1 LLVENERGFKDKTSI
16 SKDSS
21 SPNSSSA
28 DIALSTSSHED
39 RPLSSLTVA
48 SECSSTIS
56 SEEEEHKN
64 VEIKNAM
71 EISIDRSGHSP
82 PPPPLPQMSDLK
94 EDLTLVNQL
103 DLPPPPVSPT
113 NSSISSEDGD
123 TWQTPTNKL
132 SITDDPELKG
142 SDLLNQEEI
151 KSSKVHDKNG
161 GSSNGRLGRFFNSIN
176 KKFKA
181 KDSDKNGSMIESDK
195 KVSSNVEPKSSK
207 RTENLNYTPRN
218 SINGG
223 LNERPSSR
231 QSVGS
236 IDGPKRCRSASGD
249 NDSMI
254 GSSFSRSVT
263 ERRSYRGPSATSR
276 YMQAAEAYTAKS
288 RNARVAETNNK
299 ANGRNVWNGMSN
311 RGREGSSN
319 SGFTWND
326 SQRPYSR
333 TGMSTPGGSRPAS
346 RTASASPG
354 PCRRQQR
361 TSNGQISRGNSSNAL
376 RYESSHQLQPPSQSN
391 KPFPTSTHST
401 PCKKTQPKISTASSS
416 GVKKSSISS
425 KSNQALEELEAEDD
439 LILKRMEEILLTYKS
454 KVEDHL
460 AAEGRELPKE
470 IFEDFTSQWV
480 QNVRQKPE
488 KAGVADKGD
497 DQGQNVNS
505 SDSVIKSKSNGC
517 LPVALSTTNIR
528 TTPAMRKDKKEGIEK
543 TRIPMP
549 TYFNSP
555 IPTET
560 DI

>member
-1 LLVENERGFKDKTSI
+1 MHYSI
-16 SKDSS
+16 F
-21 SPNSSSA
+21 
-28 DIALSTSSHED
+28 LD

-64 VEIKNAM
+64 IEIKHAM
-71 EISIDRSGHSP
+71 EVNLVQSPTSP
-82 PPPPLPQMSDLK
+82 PPPPLPQSNDTK
-94 EDLTLVNQL
+94 EDLALVNQL
-103 DLPPPPVSPT
+103 DLPPPPMSPT
-113 NSSISSEDGD
+113 NSSISEDGD

-132 SITDDPELKG
+132 SITDDPELNG
-142 SDLLNQEEI
+142 SEMANQDEI
-151 KSSKVHDKNG
+151 KSSKTGDK
-161 GSSNGRLGRFFNSIN
+161 SSSNNNGRLGRFFNSIN
-176 KKFKA
+176 KKFKP
-181 KDSDKNGSMIESDK
+181 KDSDKSSQIIDYNK
-195 KVSSNVEPKSSK
+195 KSTHDMSSK
-207 RTENLNYTPRN
+207 TSKKAENSNNTPKN
-218 SINGG
+218 SINGEG
-223 LNERPSSR
+223 NERPISR
-231 QSVGS
+231 QSIGS
-236 IDGPKRCRSASGD
+236 LERPKRCRSASGD
-249 NDSMI
+249 HDSMGM
-254 GSSFSRSVT
+254 GSNFSRSVT
-263 ERRSYRGPSATSR
+263 ERRSYRGPAATSR

-288 RNARVAETNNK
+288 RNARVAEATNK
-299 ANGRNVWNGMSN
+299 ANSRSAWNGMSN

-333 TGMSTPGGSRPAS
+333 TGMSTPGGSRPSS

-354 PCRRQQR
+354 PCRRQQKF
-361 TSNGQISRGNSSNAL
+361 SNGQISRGNSSNAL
-376 RYESSHQLQPPSQSN
+376 KYESNYHLQPPPQSK

-401 PCKKTQPKISTASSS
+401 PCKKPQPKTSQTSISS
-416 GVKKSSISS
+416 GVKKSSIAS

-480 QNVRQKPE
+480 QNVRQKP
-488 KAGVADKGD
+488 DKREVEAKD
-497 DQGQNVNS
+497 DELCKNIHSNTSPV
-505 SDSVIKSKSNGC
+505 VKSKSNGC
-517 LPVALSTTNIR
+517 IPTVMSSPGIR
-528 TTPAMRKDKKEGIEK
+528 TTPIMRKDKKEGIEK

>member
-1 LLVENERGFKDKTSI
+1 M
-16 SKDSS
+16 
-21 SPNSSSA
+21 
-28 DIALSTSSHED
+28 
-39 RPLSSLTVA
+39 SSLTVA

-71 EISIDRSGHSP
+71 EVTISRNGHSP
-82 PPPPLPQMSDLK
+82 PPPPLPQIMDINN
-94 EDLTLVNQL
+94 DLTLVNQM
-103 DLPPPPVSPT
+103 DLPPPPISPT
-113 NSSISSEDGD
+113 NSSISGDGD
-123 TWQTPTNKL
+123 TWQTPTNKR

-142 SDLLNQEEI
+142 NEILNQEEI
-151 KSSKVHDKNG
+151 KLNKVSDKNSNG
-161 GSSNGRLGRFFNSIN
+161 GNGRLGRFFNSIN
-176 KKFKA
+176 KKFKT
-181 KDSDKNGSMIESDK
+181 KDSDKAGHMLDSDK
-195 KVSSNVEPKSSK
+195 KSSNEVEKKSL
-207 RTENLNYTPRN
+207 ENDDNLKYTPRN
-218 SINGG
+218 SINGD

-231 QSVGS
+231 QSIGS
-236 IDGPKRCRSASGD
+236 IDRPKRCRSASGD
-249 NDSMI
+249 NESITMNN
-254 GSSFSRSVT
+254 SFSRSVT
-263 ERRSYRGPSATSR
+263 ERRSYRGPAATSR

-288 RNARVAETNNK
+288 RNARVMETANK
-299 ANGRNVWNGMSN
+299 SSNRSVWTGLSS

-361 TSNGQISRGNSSNAL
+361 TPNGQISRGNSSNAL
-376 RYESSHQLQPPSQSN
+376 RYESSHQLQPPPQSY
-391 KPFPTSTHST
+391 KAFPTSTHST
-401 PCKKTQPKISTASSS
+401 PCKKPQPKTSQTSTS

-425 KSNQALEELEAEDD
+425 KSNQALAELEADDD

-488 KAGVADKGD
+488 KVAVADTGD
-497 DQGQNVNS
+497 LLDKNVHAS
-505 SDSVIKSKSNGC
+505 ASAVIKSKSNGC
-517 LPVALSTTNIR
+517 LPVVISSSSIR
-528 TTPAMRKDKKEGIEK
+528 TTPVMRKDKKEGIEK

>member
-1 LLVENERGFKDKTSI
+1 
-16 SKDSS
+16 
-21 SPNSSSA
+21 
-28 DIALSTSSHED
+28 
-39 RPLSSLTVA
+39 
-48 SECSSTIS
+48 
-56 SEEEEHKN
+56 
-64 VEIKNAM
+64 M

-82 PPPPLPQMSDLK
+82 PPPPLPNLSDLK
-94 EDLTLVNQL
+94 EDLTLINQL
-103 DLPPPPVSPT
+103 DLPPPPTSPT
-113 NSSISSEDGD
+113 NSSISEDGD

-132 SITDDPELKG
+132 SITDDLELKG
-142 SDLLNQEEI
+142 SDILGKEEI
-151 KSSKVHDKNG
+151 KSNKAVDRNG
-161 GSSNGRLGRFFNSIN
+161 GSNNGRLGRFFNSIN

-181 KDSDKNGSMIESDK
+181 KDSDRNGSMIESK
-195 KVSSNVEPKSSK
+195 KKMSSSEVDPENSK
-207 RTENLNYTPRN
+207 RADNLSYSAKDT
-218 SINGG
+218 INGG
-223 LNERPSSR
+223 MSERPSSR

-236 IDGPKRCRSASGD
+236 IDRPKRCRSASGD

-254 GSSFSRSVT
+254 GSGFSRSVT
-263 ERRSYRGPSATSR
+263 ERRSYRGPAATSR

-288 RNARVAETNNK
+288 RNARVAENNNK
-299 ANGRNVWNGMSN
+299 ASGRNVWNGLSN

-333 TGMSTPGGSRPAS
+333 TGMSTPGGSRPSS

-361 TSNGQISRGNSSNAL
+361 TSNGSISRGNSSNAL
-376 RYESSHQLQPPSQSN
+376 RYESNHQLQPPPQSN
-391 KPFPTSTHST
+391 VGQFPTSTHST
-401 PCKKTQPKISTASSS
+401 PCKKPQPKTSRASSS
-416 GVKKSSISS
+416 GGAKKSSISS
-425 KSNQALEELEAEDD
+425 KSNQALAELEAEDD

-488 KAGVADKGD
+488 KSGVSANGGNEGK
-497 DQGQNVNS
+497 NVS
-505 SDSVIKSKSNGC
+505 SNDLVIKSKSNGC
-517 LPVALSTTNIR
+517 LPTTLSTPNIR

-543 TRIPMP
+543 TKIPMP

>member
-1 LLVENERGFKDKTSI
+1 MTFL
-16 SKDSS
+16 
-21 SPNSSSA
+21 
-28 DIALSTSSHED
+28 D

-71 EISIDRSGHSP
+71 AVSVDTNGHSP
-82 PPPPLPQMSDLK
+82 PPPPLPKMGDLK
-94 EDLTLVNQL
+94 EDLTLINQL
-103 DLPPPPVSPT
+103 DLPPPPMSPT
-113 NSSISSEDGD
+113 NSSISEDGD
-123 TWQTPTNKL
+123 TWHTPTNKL
-132 SITDDPELKG
+132 SITDDPELKAII
-142 SDLLNQEEI
+142 SLDQEETSSI
-151 KSSKVHDKNG
+151 KTGDKNV
-161 GSSNGRLGRFFNSIN
+161 GSNTGRIGRFFNSIN

-181 KDSDKNGSMIESDK
+181 KDNEKNGQLVELERKLSNEMASK
-195 KVSSNVEPKSSK
+195 KLL
-207 RTENLNYTPRN
+207 ENANGTPRN
-218 SINGG
+218 AINGG
-223 LNERPSSR
+223 LQDRPSSR
-231 QSVGS
+231 QSIGS
-236 IDGPKRCRSASGD
+236 VDRPARCRSASGD
-249 NDSMI
+249 HDGMMSNN
-254 GSSFSRSVT
+254 FSRSVT
-263 ERRSYRGPSATSR
+263 ERRSYRGPLATSR
-276 YMQAAEAYTAKS
+276 YMQAAEAYTTKS
-288 RNARVAETNNK
+288 RNARVQETNNK
-299 ANGRNVWNGMSN
+299 AGGRNAWNGLSN

-319 SGFTWND
+319 SGFGWND

-361 TSNGQISRGNSSNAL
+361 SSNGQISRGNSSNAL
-376 RYESSHQLQPPSQSN
+376 RYESNNQLQPPAHLN
-391 KPFPTSTHST
+391 RTLPTSTHST
-401 PCKKTQPKISTASSS
+401 PCKKPQPKNSQSSCTS
-416 GVKKSSISS
+416 SVKKSSISS
-425 KSNQALEELEAEDD
+425 KSNQALAELEAEDD

-488 KAGVADKGD
+488 KGGVGDKPEVPGKHC
-497 DQGQNVNS
+497 QTNNPVM
-505 SDSVIKSKSNGC
+505 KSRSNGC
-517 LPVALSTTNIR
+517 IPVVASASAIR
-528 TTPAMRKDKKEGIEK
+528 TTPIMRKDKKDGIVEK

>member
-1 LLVENERGFKDKTSI
+1 M
-16 SKDSS
+16 
-21 SPNSSSA
+21 
-28 DIALSTSSHED
+28 
-39 RPLSSLTVA
+39 SSLTVA

-64 VEIKNAM
+64 IEIKHAM
-71 EISIDRSGHSP
+71 EVNVDTSASSP
-82 PPPPLPQMSDLK
+82 PPPPLPQASGK
-94 EDLTLVNQL
+94 IEDLALVNQL
-103 DLPPPPVSPT
+103 DLPPPPMSPT
-113 NSSISSEDGD
+113 NSSISEDGD

-132 SITDDPELKG
+132 SITDDPEVG
-142 SDLLNQEEI
+142 GTEIINQDEM
-151 KSSKVHDKNG
+151 KSSKTGDK
-161 GSSNGRLGRFFNSIN
+161 SSTSNNGRIGRFFNSIN
-176 KKFKA
+176 KKFKP
-181 KDSDKNGSMIESDK
+181 KDSDKNQQIIDCNK
-195 KVSSNVEPKSSK
+195 KTTNDMNGKTYK
-207 RTENLNYTPRN
+207 KTENSNSTPRN

-223 LNERPSSR
+223 LNDRPSSR
-231 QSVGS
+231 QSIGS
-236 IDGPKRCRSASGD
+236 LERPKRCRSASGD
-249 NDSMI
+249 HDSMGL
-254 GSSFSRSVT
+254 GSGFSRSVT

-288 RNARVAETNNK
+288 RNARVAEATNK
-299 ANGRNVWNGMSN
+299 ANSRNVWNGMSN

-354 PCRRQQR
+354 PCRRQQKF
-361 TSNGQISRGNSSNAL
+361 SNGQISRGNSSNAL
-376 RYESSHQLQPPSQSN
+376 KYESNYQLQPPQSK

-401 PCKKTQPKISTASSS
+401 PCKKPQPKISQTSTSS

-488 KAGVADKGD
+488 KRDMATKD
-497 DQGQNVNS
+497 DEQGKVHSNTSPV
-505 SDSVIKSKSNGC
+505 VKSKSNGC
-517 LPVALSTTNIR
+517 IPTVLSSPSIR
-528 TTPAMRKDKKEGIEK
+528 TTPIMRKDKKEGIEK